1 MQGTQVRFRVCEDSR
16 DVHGITAVMLEVHFM
31 EFVLNLWCNKH
42 PIPFSL
48 AQQLFTPEEAFS
60 CTEFTEFT
68 FTECIAKTMGFNL
81 MTR

>member
-1 MQGTQVRFRVCEDSR
+1 MLQRLKGMR

-68 FTECIAKTMGFNL
+68 FTECIAKTMGSGKGGLSFTL
-81 MTR
+81 